1 MSKPNPYVLSKP
13 ALEALRI
20 WQRDAKPTPQELEE
34 RRWRYFVPFEE
45 PHGRRMSLIVRKRLL
60 DDHCRALDAY
70 LKTTEELKAIQ
81 LQREMLEHGEEAEAE
96 PETAAAPELVDLTGE
111 ADSDTE
117 SSGAASAGSKRRRH
131 AEPEPEP
138 EEEEEEEEEEDEFDN
153 ALPCA
158 RMKIGRR

>member
-1 MSKPNPYVLSKP
+1 
-13 ALEALRI
+13 
-20 WQRDAKPTPQELEE
+20 
-34 RRWRYFVPFEE
+34 
-45 PHGRRMSLIVRKRLL
+45 MSLIVRKRLL